1 MRAFFLGIVSLA
13 VLAIAATVSV
23 TAVAQTR
30 DGQKK
35 AERDSIQ
42 KVYLIHSNT
51 LSFDKAYDTEIW
63 TEINEMG
70 EDVDVEVQRQ
80 VVRGDVVFRQDSA
93 YMYCDMAFFYQQR
106 NSFKAFG
113 NVRVEQGDTLR
124 MYCDSLF
131 YDGDQRFCYLY
142 DHVRL
147 EHNDQTLLTEYMT
160 YDRVAQEAQYPFSGT
175 ITDPHDHLKSSVGW
189 YYPNR
194 KEAFFQYQVELRS
207 YPDSIFI
214 EPTSSVP
221 SAHPQATL
229 YSDTL
234 RYSFQSNDA
243 RVLGTSRIVMDTA
256 TCYTT
261 MGIMNSRT
269 LQSHLFHHSYIVS
282 PGRYAT
288 ADTLYYDGKLGEG
301 DAWGHVEA
309 TDTLQ
314 SMKLTGDYA
323 HYINDP
329 QSIMVTGHALA
340 MEYSS
345 KDTLYLH
352 ADTLRAFSVPMVD
365 TLVDIRI
372 SYDTLIIQVMD
383 TIHLQDDVS
392 MPLEAEMSQTDSLPS
407 DTILSANEP
416 SDITLPAAQQPDAT
430 LPAVQQPDI
439 AAAHDSVMIQ
449 PRDSLSII
457 THRDSTVTIV
467 FDTLRYMD
475 AYYNVRYYRTDLQGI
490 CDSLHYSVRDSL
502 ATFVGNPVM
511 WNDMYQITGD
521 TIFTYMDQT
530 KGNGGIKRALIH
542 DNALLIQ
549 ERDTIH
555 YDQIGGQHLICY
567 FDSSKV
573 RKMDMDG
580 SVNIIYYPD
589 ESDGMGGKQLIGLN
603 QIVGNYLS
611 VWFKNQKM
619 DQLCV
624 WPDVVGSL
632 TPLPLVTR
640 DILYLDKFRW
650 MDYLRPTD
658 PMDVFRDV
666 RMKEEDK
673 TESKR
678 LFDEDELNGY

>member
-1 MRAFFLGIVSLA
+1 MLVGLLLT
-13 VLAIAATVSV
+13 VLATTMMAAAPQSRGRNTAQKDSV
-23 TAVAQTR
+23 
-30 DGQKK
+30 
-35 AERDSIQ
+35 Q

-51 LSFDKAYDTEIW
+51 LSFDKRYDTEIW
-63 TEINEMG
+63 SEVNADG

-80 VVRGDVVFRQDSA
+80 VVEGDVVFRQDSA

-131 YDGDQRFCYLY
+131 YDGDRRFCYLY
-142 DHVRL
+142 DNVRL

-160 YDRVAQEAQYPFSGT
+160 YDRELQEAQYPFSGT
-175 ITDPHDHLKSSVGW
+175 ITDPHDHLQSSVGW

-194 KEAFFQYQVELRS
+194 KEAFFQYQVEVRS
-207 YPDSIFI
+207 YPDSVFI
-214 EPTSSVP
+214 EPTTGTP
-221 SAHPQATL
+221 SEHPQATL

-234 RYSFQSNDA
+234 RYSFATNDA

-261 MGIMNSRT
+261 LGIVNTRS
-269 LQSHLFHHSYIVS
+269 LQSHLYHHSYIIS

-323 HYINDP
+323 HYVDNP

-352 ADTLRAFSVPMVD
+352 ADTLRAFSIPMIDTLITRSETYD
-365 TLVDIRI
+365 TLVV
-372 SYDTLIIQVMD
+372 QVMD
-383 TIHLQDDVS
+383 TIRTLVNDSIIASVQ
-392 MPLEAEMSQTDSLPS
+392 DSL
-407 DTILSANEP
+407 L
-416 SDITLPAAQQPDAT
+416 TLPR
-430 LPAVQQPDI
+430 
-439 AAAHDSVMIQ
+439 DSVTIQ
-449 PRDSLSII
+449 PRDSLSIV
-457 THRDSTVTIV
+457 THRDSIVTIIY
-467 FDTLRYMD
+467 DTLRYMD
-475 AYYNVRYYRTDLQGI
+475 AYYNVRYYRSDLQGI
-490 CDSLHYSVRDSL
+490 CDSLHYSVKDSL

-511 WNDMYQITGD
+511 WNEMYQITGD
-521 TIFTYMDQT
+521 TIFTYMDQK
-530 KGNGGIKRALIH
+530 KGGGGIRRALIH
-542 DNALLIQ
+542 DNALLVQ

-573 RKMDMDG
+573 KKMDMDG

-589 ESDGMGGKQLIGLN
+589 ESDGVGGKQLIGLN

-632 TPLPLVTR
+632 TPLPLVTSE
-640 DILYLDKFRW
+640 ILYLENFRW
-650 MDYLRPTD
+650 MSYLRPTD

-666 RMKEEDK
+666 RMKAEDK